1 MIAGFVA
8 VGVPIFATAYLIE
21 AKAVS
26 KPPPAPAESEPSLE
40 T

>member
-8 VGVPIFATAYLIE
+8 VGVPIFATAYLID

-26 KPPPAPAESEPSLE
+26 IEVPSDEFEPFLE